1 MVKINNFNS
10 IPASFV
16 EIAPQSPDNGLYTRG
31 TLDVFYV
38 GETADHRLFT
48 KEFSDNLLKSIAYT
62 PVVSHYDDERD
73 EFEGHAAQQEIYGL
87 VDPMV
92 APTYVEHDG
101 ATWARCETIL
111 YTERPDKVG
120 EIASKI
126 IGHAQSLELQ
136 PDTLK
141 YKINRD
147 AQGNFKNLEFL
158 DGKFIGVSV
167 LGKDQEPAFTGSG
180 FFEKLP
186 LEAFA
191 RGKEMTLTIQEFAKL
206 SWGEKANY
214 IANAL
219 YAKYGDNFWC
229 IRDVYDN
236 AVVYSVYDEES
247 NSIRLYRCKYKL
259 DGENATLTSEPEEVH
274 PSYEK
279 LEAIDPAEVA
289 TAVSKKQA
297 DEYDEDVNNIE
308 PEAEPEQEP
317 EQSEPKQDPEPN
329 TDPVENLEP
338 TDPEPA
344 QDPNPEPAQDPD
356 PEPAQDPEP
365 EQQPEPEQNPEPE
378 PVTDAGNA
386 TLDAGAKG
394 SENEEE
400 KPTATSTLS
409 DSERIELEAYRKAKK
424 IELINSYSADLS
436 EEEVKEL
443 VEKVDEYS
451 FDALKNELDARF
463 VANVRKQR
471 AEAPATPAAAS
482 FKWYPSTPKSG
493 NNELAA
499 YISDL
504 LHK

>member
-1 MVKINNFNS
+1 MVKINNVNL

-16 EIAPQSPDNGLYTRG
+16 EIAPQTSDSLYTRG
-31 TLDVFYV
+31 ILDVFYV
-38 GETADHRLFT
+38 GETADHRVFT

-62 PVVSHYDDERD
+62 PVVSHYDAEKDD
-73 EFEGHAAQQEIYGL
+73 FEGHAAQQEIYGL

-92 APTYVEHDG
+92 PPTYVEHDG

-126 IGHAQSLELQ
+126 IGHAQSLELH
-136 PDTLK
+136 PDSLK
-141 YKINRD
+141 YRINRD
-147 AQGNFKNLEFL
+147 VHGNFKNLEFL
-158 DGKFIGVSV
+158 DGKFVGVSV
-167 LGKDQEPAFTGSG
+167 LGKDQEPAFTGSH
-180 FFEKLP
+180 FFEALP
-186 LEAFA
+186 AEAFA

-206 SWGEKANY
+206 SWGEKADY

-259 DGENATLTSEPEEVH
+259 DGEKAELTSEPEEVH

-279 LEAIDPAEVA
+279 LSVEDPSTLA
-289 TAVSKKQA
+289 SKKSL
-297 DEYDEDVNNIE
+297 EEDNEDIQLQI
-308 PEAEPEQEP
+308 EAEENAEPAPEQT
-317 EQSEPKQDPEPN
+317 PEP
-329 TDPVENLEP
+329 DPKSE
-338 TDPEPA
+338 
-344 QDPNPEPAQDPD
+344 
-356 PEPAQDPEP
+356 
-365 EQQPEPEQNPEPE
+365 PEPE
-378 PVTDAGNA
+378 PTSDPEPDPDPTPTEEPTVDPTPDPESNSDSSESNSETPEEPGQA
-386 TLDAGAKG
+386 TLVADPKG
-394 SENEEE
+394 LDNEEE

-436 EEEVKEL
+436 ADEVKEL
-443 VEKVDEYS
+443 VAKVDEYS
-451 FDALKNELDARF
+451 FEALEAELNARF
-463 VANVRKQR
+463 VANARKKR
-471 AEAPATPAAAS
+471 EEAPAAPAAS

-493 NNELAA
+493 TNNELAA
-499 YISDL
+499 YIGDL

>member
-1 MVKINNFNS
+1 MRKKKMVKIENFNS

-16 EIAPQSPDNGLYTRG
+16 EIAPQTPDSLYTRG

-38 GETADHRLFT
+38 GETADGRLFT
-48 KEFSDNLLKSIAYT
+48 KQFSDNLLKSIAYT
-62 PVVSHYDDERD
+62 PVVSHYDAEKDD
-73 EFEGHAAQQEIYGL
+73 FEGHAAQQEIYGL

-92 APTYVEHDG
+92 PPTYVEHDG

-111 YTERPDKVG
+111 YTERPDQVG
-120 EIASKI
+120 EIAKKI

-136 PDTLK
+136 PGTLK

-147 AQGNFKNLEFL
+147 AHGNFKNLEFL
-158 DGKFIGVSV
+158 EGKFIGVSV
-167 LGKDQEPAFTGSG
+167 LGEDQDPAFTGSG
-180 FFEKLP
+180 FFEKLKP
-186 LEAFA
+186 EAFA

-259 DGENATLTSEPEEVH
+259 DGETATLTSEPEEVH

-279 LEAIDPAEVA
+279 LSVEDPSTLA
-289 TAVSKKQA
+289 SKKSLDA
-297 DEYDEDVNNIE
+297 DNEDIELQIEAEENKVAEPPVEPNPE
-308 PEAEPEQEP
+308 PEPEPQPEPQPEPEPNADPEPAADPEPEPEPNADPEPEPEP
-317 EQSEPKQDPEPN
+317 EQSEGGN
-329 TDPVENLEP
+329 
-338 TDPEPA
+338 A
-344 QDPNPEPAQDPD
+344 
-356 PEPAQDPEP
+356 EP
-365 EQQPEPEQNPEPE
+365 ENP
-378 PVTDAGNA
+378 GQA
-386 TLDAGAKG
+386 TLAADSKG
-394 SENEEE
+394 LDNEEE

-436 EEEVKEL
+436 AEEVKEL
-443 VEKVDEYS
+443 TEKVDALS
-451 FDALKNELDARF
+451 FDELKIELDARF
-463 VANVRKQR
+463 VANIRKKR
-471 AEAPATPAAAS
+471 EEAPAATPAAAS
-482 FKWYPSTPKSG
+482 FKWYPSTSKTG
-493 NNELAA
+493 NNELAN
-499 YISDL
+499 YIGNL

>member
-1 MVKINNFNS
+1 MVKINHVNS

-16 EIAPQSPDNGLYTRG
+16 EIAPQTSDGLYTRG
-31 TLDVFYV
+31 LLDVFYV
-38 GETADHRLFT
+38 GETADHRVFT

-62 PVVSHYDDERD
+62 PVVSHYNEEKDD
-73 EFEGHAAQQEIYGL
+73 FEGHAAQQEIYGL

-126 IGHAQSLELQ
+126 IGHAQSLELH
-136 PDTLK
+136 PDSLK

-158 DGKFIGVSV
+158 EGKFVGVSV
-167 LGKDQEPAFTGSG
+167 LGTDQEPAFTGSH

-186 LEAFA
+186 TEAFA

-214 IANAL
+214 ITNAL

-259 DGENATLTSEPEEVH
+259 DGETATLTSEPEEVH

-279 LEAIDPAEVA
+279 LEVTPVEEAPIEADQLA
-289 TAVSKKQA
+289 TKPKLIQ
-297 DEYDEDVNNIE
+297 DDNEDIE
-308 PEAEPEQEP
+308 LQIEAEENA
-317 EQSEPKQDPEPN
+317 DPEPESEPEPN
-329 TDPVENLEP
+329 QDPVQEP
-338 TDPEPA
+338 ASDPEPEK
-344 QDPNPEPAQDPD
+344 DPESNPESEKD
-356 PEPAQDPEP
+356 PESNPESTPESDP
-365 EQQPEPEQNPEPE
+365 EQQPEVEQGEQTPE
-378 PVTDAGNA
+378 AGQA
-386 TLDAGAKG
+386 TLAADSKG
-394 SENEEE
+394 SDNEEE

-436 EEEVKEL
+436 ADEVKEL
-443 VEKVDEYS
+443 TEKVDEYT
-451 FDALKNELDARF
+451 FEALEAELNARF
-463 VANVRKQR
+463 VANARKKR
-471 AEAPATPAAAS
+471 EEAPAAPAAS

-493 NNELAA
+493 KNNELAA
-499 YISDL
+499 YIGDL

>member
-1 MVKINNFNS
+1 MRKKKMVKINHVNS

-16 EIAPQSPDNGLYTRG
+16 EIAPQTSDSLYTRG

-38 GETADHRLFT
+38 GETADGRLFT
-48 KEFSDNLLKSIAYT
+48 KEFSDKLLETIAYT
-62 PVVSHYDDERD
+62 PVVSHYDEERD

-92 APTYVEHDG
+92 PPTYVEHDG

-141 YKINRD
+141 YRINRD
-147 AQGNFKNLEFL
+147 VHGNFKNLEFL
-158 DGKFIGVSV
+158 EGKFIGVSV
-167 LGKDQEPAFTGSG
+167 LGHDQEPAFTGSG

-186 LEAFA
+186 AEAFT

-259 DGENATLTSEPEEVH
+259 DGETATLTSEPEEVH

-279 LEAIDPAEVA
+279 LSAEPIEDPASLA
-289 TAVSKKQA
+289 TPKRL
-297 DEYDEDVNNIE
+297 EEDNEDIELQIEEEENAPAPE
-308 PEAEPEQEP
+308 PESKPEPNP
-317 EQSEPKQDPEPN
+317 KPVSEPQSDPEPQA
-329 TDPVENLEP
+329 
-338 TDPEPA
+338 DPEA
-344 QDPNPEPAQDPD
+344 DPD
-356 PEPAQDPEP
+356 PEADSEPEQDPQPDPEP
-365 EQQPEPEQNPEPE
+365 EVNTESGASDPSQ
-378 PVTDAGNA
+378 AS
-386 TLDAGAKG
+386 TLAADPKG
-394 SENEEE
+394 PNNEEE

-424 IELINSYSADLS
+424 IELINSYSDALS
-436 EEEVKEL
+436 EEEIKEL
-443 VEKVDEYS
+443 TEKVDSYS
-451 FDALKNELDARF
+451 FEALEAELNARF
-463 VANVRKQR
+463 VANARKKR
-471 AEAPATPAAAS
+471 EEAPAAPAAS

-493 NNELAA
+493 TKSELAD
-499 YISDL
+499 YIGNL

>member
-1 MVKINNFNS
+1 MVTIKNFNS

-16 EIAPQSPDNGLYTRG
+16 EIAPQTSDSLYTRG

-38 GETADHRLFT
+38 GETADHRVFT

-62 PVVSHYDDERD
+62 PVVSHYNEEKDD
-73 EFEGHAAQQEIYGL
+73 FEGHAAQQEIYGI

-92 APTYVEHDG
+92 PPTYVEHDG

-126 IGHAQSLELQ
+126 IGHAQSLELH
-136 PDTLK
+136 PDSLK
-141 YKINRD
+141 YRINRD
-147 AQGNFKNLEFL
+147 VHGNFKNLEFL
-158 DGKFIGVSV
+158 DGKFVGVSV
-167 LGKDQEPAFTGSG
+167 LGTDQEPAFTGSH
-180 FFEKLP
+180 FFETLP
-186 LEAFA
+186 AEAFA

-206 SWGEKANY
+206 SWGEKADY

-247 NSIRLYRCKYKL
+247 KSIRLYRCKYKL
-259 DGENATLTSEPEEVH
+259 DGDKAELTSDPEEVH

-279 LEAIDPAEVA
+279 LSVEDPSTLA
-289 TAVSKKQA
+289 SKKSL
-297 DEYDEDVNNIE
+297 DEDNEDIQLQIEAEENAEPAPE
-308 PEAEPEQEP
+308 PEPDP
-317 EQSEPKQDPEPN
+317 VSEPDPTSDPEP
-329 TDPVENLEP
+329 DPDPTSTEEP
-338 TDPEPA
+338 AVDPE
-344 QDPNPEPAQDPD
+344 PD
-356 PEPAQDPEP
+356 PEPQEDPSES
-365 EQQPEPEQNPEPE
+365 NPETPE
-378 PVTDAGNA
+378 EPGQA
-386 TLDAGAKG
+386 TLVADPKG
-394 SENEEE
+394 LDNEEE

-436 EEEVKEL
+436 ADEVKEL
-443 VEKVDEYS
+443 VAKVDEYS
-451 FDALKNELDARF
+451 FEALEAELNARF
-463 VANVRKQR
+463 VANARKKR
-471 AEAPATPAAAS
+471 EEAPTAPAAS

-493 NNELAA
+493 TNNELAA
-499 YISDL
+499 YIGDL

>member
-1 MVKINNFNS
+1 MVTIKNFNS

-16 EIAPQSPDNGLYTRG
+16 EIAPQTSDSLYTRG
-31 TLDVFYV
+31 ILDVFYV
-38 GETADHRLFT
+38 GETADHRVFT

-62 PVVSHYDDERD
+62 PVVSHYNEEKDD
-73 EFEGHAAQQEIYGL
+73 FEGHAAQQEIYGI

-92 APTYVEHDG
+92 PPTYVEHDG

-126 IGHAQSLELQ
+126 IGHAQSLELH
-136 PDTLK
+136 PDSLK
-141 YKINRD
+141 YRINRD
-147 AQGNFKNLEFL
+147 VHGNFKNLEFL
-158 DGKFIGVSV
+158 DGKFVGVSV
-167 LGKDQEPAFTGSG
+167 LGTDQEPAFTGSH
-180 FFEKLP
+180 FFETLP
-186 LEAFA
+186 AEAFA

-206 SWGEKANY
+206 SWGEKADY

-247 NSIRLYRCKYKL
+247 KSIRLYRCKYKL
-259 DGENATLTSEPEEVH
+259 DGDKAELTSEPEEVH

-279 LEAIDPAEVA
+279 LSVEDPSTLA
-289 TAVSKKQA
+289 SKKSL
-297 DEYDEDVNNIE
+297 DEDNEDIQLQIEAEENAEPAPE
-308 PEAEPEQEP
+308 PEPDPVSEPE
-317 EQSEPKQDPEPN
+317 
-329 TDPVENLEP
+329 P
-338 TDPEPA
+338 TS
-344 QDPNPEPAQDPD
+344 
-356 PEPAQDPEP
+356 DPEP
-365 EQQPEPEQNPEPE
+365 EPDPDPTSTEEPTADPESDPEPQEDPSESNPETPE
-378 PVTDAGNA
+378 EPGQA
-386 TLDAGAKG
+386 TLVADPKG
-394 SENEEE
+394 LDNEEE

-436 EEEVKEL
+436 ADEVKEL
-443 VEKVDEYS
+443 VAKVDEYS
-451 FDALKNELDARF
+451 FEALEAELNARF
-463 VANVRKQR
+463 VANARKKR
-471 AEAPATPAAAS
+471 EEAPAAPAAS

-493 NNELAA
+493 TNNELAA
-499 YISDL
+499 YIGDL

>member
-16 EIAPQSPDNGLYTRG
+16 EIAPQTSDSLYTRG

-38 GETADHRLFT
+38 GETADHRVFT
-48 KEFSDNLLKSIAYT
+48 KEFSDNLLKTIAYT
-62 PVVSHYDDERD
+62 PVVSHYNEEKDD
-73 EFEGHAAQQEIYGL
+73 FEGHAAQQEIYGL

-92 APTYVEHDG
+92 PPTYVEHDG

-111 YTERPDKVG
+111 YTGRPDKVG

-126 IGHAQSLELQ
+126 IGHAQSLELH
-136 PDTLK
+136 PDSLK
-141 YKINRD
+141 YRINRD
-147 AQGNFKNLEFL
+147 VHGNFKNLEFL
-158 DGKFIGVSV
+158 DGKFVGVSV
-167 LGKDQEPAFTGSG
+167 LGTDQEPAFTGSH
-180 FFEKLP
+180 FFEALP
-186 LEAFA
+186 AEAFA

-206 SWGEKANY
+206 SWGEKADY

-259 DGENATLTSEPEEVH
+259 DGDKAELTSEPEEVH

-279 LEAIDPAEVA
+279 LSIEDPSTLA
-289 TAVSKKQA
+289 SKKSLDA
-297 DEYDEDVNNIE
+297 DNEDIQLQIEEEENKPEPEPDPDQKPDPE
-308 PEAEPEQEP
+308 PEANGN
-317 EQSEPKQDPEPN
+317 SDPEPN
-329 TDPVENLEP
+329 TDPAPEEP
-338 TDPEPA
+338 EAHPSES
-344 QDPNPEPAQDPD
+344 NPET
-356 PEPAQDPEP
+356 PEEP
-365 EQQPEPEQNPEPE
+365 GQ
-378 PVTDAGNA
+378 A
-386 TLDAGAKG
+386 TLVADPKG
-394 SENEEE
+394 LDNEEE

-436 EEEVKEL
+436 ADEVKEL
-443 VEKVDEYS
+443 IAKVDEYS
-451 FDALKNELDARF
+451 FEALETELNARF
-463 VANVRKQR
+463 VANTRKKR
-471 AEAPATPAAAS
+471 EEAPAAPAAS

-493 NNELAA
+493 TNNELAA
-499 YISDL
+499 YIGDL